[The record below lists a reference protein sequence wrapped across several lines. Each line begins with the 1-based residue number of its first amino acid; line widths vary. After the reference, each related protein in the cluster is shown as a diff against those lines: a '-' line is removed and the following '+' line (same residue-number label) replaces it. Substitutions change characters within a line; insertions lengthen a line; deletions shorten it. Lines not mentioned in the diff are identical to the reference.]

1 MISQDHFKILLALLD
16 LKIYQQAELLF
27 IISLLQNGVA
37 YTKVPINLSLTG
49 VRES

>member
-1 MISQDHFKILLALLD
+1 MISPDHFKILLNLLH
-16 LKIYQQAELLF
+16 LKIYQQAVFLF

-37 YTKVPINLSLTG
+37 YTKVPINLRLTG